1 MVDLK
6 ATGAFMSVTAS
17 DGFYTP
23 APDDVP
29 RHSRWPWVIVAV
41 GAAVI
46 VVGGV
51 AFSGGAA
58 DSPQDRTGSTRVA
71 GSGSVATR

>member
-1 MVDLK
+1 
-6 ATGAFMSVTAS
+6 MSVNAP
-17 DGFYTP
+17 DGFFTP

-51 AFSGGAA
+51 AFSGAAA
-58 DSPQDRTGSTRVA
+58 DPPQDRTAPTRAA
-71 GSGSVATR
+71 GSGSIATP

>member
-1 MVDLK
+1 
-6 ATGAFMSVTAS
+6 MSMTAP
-17 DGFYTP
+17 DGFFTP

-29 RHSRWPWVIVAV
+29 RHSRWPWVIVAL

-46 VVGGV
+46 VAGGV
-51 AFSGGAA
+51 VFSGGAA

-71 GSGSVATR
+71 SSGSIATP

>member
-1 MVDLK
+1 
-6 ATGAFMSVTAS
+6 MSMAAP
-17 DGFYTP
+17 DGFFTP

-29 RHSRWPWVIVAV
+29 LHSRWPWVIVAL

-51 AFSGGAA
+51 VFSGGAA
-58 DSPQDRTGSTRVA
+58 DSPQDRTGPTGVA
-71 GSGSVATR
+71 GSGSIATQ

>member
-1 MVDLK
+1 
-6 ATGAFMSVTAS
+6 MSVTAF
-17 DGFYTP
+17 DGFFTP
-23 APDDVP
+23 VPDDVP

-46 VVGGV
+46 VVGGI

-58 DSPQDRTGSTRVA
+58 DSPQDRTGPTRVA